1 MNRRR
6 LRSSSGSRGHSQA
19 FVDLDSDDGEGE
31 RIQSPLPFS
40 HFEQLPLPS

>member
-19 FVDLDSDDGEGE
+19 FVDLDSSDDGEGE
-31 RIQSPLPFS
+31 RIPFS
-40 HFEQLPLPS
+40 VFTRLPLPS